1 MLQQMQ
7 KARFKRIRSGEGF
20 TLIEL
25 MIVVAIIGI
34 LAAIAIPN
42 FLQYQRRARTS
53 EARTNLGA
61 IRTSETTFYAE
72 NGCYLDTAQWPAPI
86 AAVGVVKLATPWAAG
101 LPVAVVPPAAGWCVA
116 ITKGNFNNLNYAPI
130 AAVYYS
136 YGVDTQVNVAPLVTV
151 VLPATAP
158 CVATGAAGGTDV
170 PVNNGYI
177 ATATSNLD
185 GDALLSTFALGDASG
200 TITDCTPGTF

>member
-72 NGCYLDTAQWPAPI
+72 NGCYLDTAQWPAI
-86 AAVGVVKLATPWAAG
+86 AVAGTVKLATPWAAA
-101 LPVAVVPPAAGWCVA
+101 LPVAVVPPPAGWCIAVS
-116 ITKGNFNNLNYAPI
+116 KGNFNNLNYAPI
-130 AAVYYS
+130 AAVFYS
-136 YGVDTQVNVAPLVTV
+136 YGVDTLQNAVGVPTPVVAG
-151 VLPATAP
+151 AAP
-158 CVATGAAGGTDV
+158 CVAAGAAGAVSTI
-170 PVNNGYI
+170 PNNGYT

-200 TITDCTPGTF
+200 LITDCTPGTF

>member
-42 FLQYQRRARTS
+42 FLNYQRKARTS
-53 EARTNLGA
+53 EARTSLGA
-61 IRTSETTFYAE
+61 IRTSETTWFAE
-72 NGCYLDTAQWPAPI
+72 NGCYMDVVQFPAI
-86 AAVGVVKLATPWAAG
+86 AVAGTVKLATLWVP
-101 LPVAVVPPAAGWCVA
+101 PVAIIPAAPGFCVA
-116 ITKGNFNNLNYAPI
+116 GGVSTGNFANLNYAPI

-136 YGVDTQVNVAPLVTV
+136 YGVDTLQNAVGVPTPVVAG
-151 VLPATAP
+151 AAP
-158 CVATGAAGGTDV
+158 CVAAGAAGAVSTI
-170 PVNNGYI
+170 PNNGYT

-200 TITDCTPGTF
+200 LITDCTPGTF

>member
-7 KARFKRIRSGEGF
+7 KVRFRRIRSSEGF

-61 IRTSETTFYAE
+61 IRTSETTFFAE
-72 NGCYLDTAQWPAPI
+72 NGCYLDTAQWPPI
-86 AAVGVVKLATPWAAG
+86 AVAGTVKLATPWATA
-101 LPVAVVPPAAGWCVA
+101 LPVAVVPPVAGWCVA
-116 ITKGNFNNLNYAPI
+116 VSKGNFNNLNYAPI

-136 YGVDTQVNVAPLVTV
+136 YGVDTQVNVAPAITV
-151 VLPATAP
+151 VTPTVAP
-158 CVATGAAGGTDV
+158 CVAAGAVGGTDV
-170 PVNNGYI
+170 PVNNGFI
-177 ATATSNLD
+177 
-185 GDALLSTFALGDASG
+185 
-200 TITDCTPGTF
+200 